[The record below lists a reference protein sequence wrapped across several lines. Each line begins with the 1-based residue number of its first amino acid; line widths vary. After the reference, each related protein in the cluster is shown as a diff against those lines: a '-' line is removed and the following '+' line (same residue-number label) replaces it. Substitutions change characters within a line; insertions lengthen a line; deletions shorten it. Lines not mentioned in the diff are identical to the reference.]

1 MAEFHDFAGPAELAE
16 FAADR
21 VSAGLA
27 RGLAERGAASL
38 VVPGGRTP
46 AAFLSKLGRK
56 PLDWRHISVTL
67 CDERWVPEQSPY
79 SNAAM
84 LRSTLLEAADAEFIP
99 LYNFAASPEQAVA
112 DIEARLAPLPRP
124 WDAVV
129 LGMGDDGHFASLF
142 PGESALVEGLDLR
155 SPHLCVAAGGP
166 AGGPRRLSLT
176 LACLA
181 RARRITLLATGAHKR
196 AVWEEAASADP
207 HVLPV
212 AALHALRTPPVDFLW
227 CP

>member
-1 MAEFHDFAGPAELAE
+1 MVEFHSLADAAELAE
-16 FAADR
+16 FAADS
-21 VSAGLA
+21 VSARLA
-27 RGLAERGAASL
+27 RGLAERGVASL

-56 PLDWRHISVTL
+56 PLDWQKISVTL
-67 CDERWVPEQSPY
+67 CDERWVPEASPQ

-84 LRSTLLEAADAEFIP
+84 LRSTLLEAADANFVP
-99 LYNFAASPEQAVA
+99 LYNFATSPEEALPE
-112 DIEARLAPLPRP
+112 IEAKLAKLPRP

-142 PGESALVEGLDLR
+142 PGEAALKSGLDVG
-155 SPHLCVAAGGP
+155 SKSVCVAATGP

-176 LACLA
+176 LSCLA
-181 RARRITLLATGAHKR
+181 RTRQLTLLATGDHKR
-196 AVWEEAASADP
+196 AVWQEAANADP

-212 AALHALRTPPVDFLW
+212 AALHKLKSVPVDVLW